1 MVHDPQTAVV
11 KSAFWHLKKVSGV
24 VAPYRFWYFR
34 CENQGFGISQNYF
47 FLHNICSTLA
57 LFSSMVSADLF
68 GGFAQPCK
76 EDTWLTRSQELG
88 PRSFRHMNCWT
99 NFFSSGCSF
108 TWLWQPRRLGKLLGM
123 NFFKDS
129 QETVSNLRAG
139 YFGNVLAS
147 TFANLFRPFFVLMTH
162 FTMGYFQG
170 FGMRFPAAIS
180 IRKDLRFAMSPLRNV
195 V

>member
-1 MVHDPQTAVV
+1 
-11 KSAFWHLKKVSGV
+11 
-24 VAPYRFWYFR
+24 
-34 CENQGFGISQNYF
+34 
-47 FLHNICSTLA
+47 
-57 LFSSMVSADLF
+57 
-68 GGFAQPCK
+68 
-76 EDTWLTRSQELG
+76 
-88 PRSFRHMNCWT
+88 
-99 NFFSSGCSF
+99 
-108 TWLWQPRRLGKLLGM
+108 M